1 MTLMDELHRWIQY
14 AAQIYICYQ
23 AITLTDSLSGA
34 RSFSDSGDNA
44 ISSLMLP
51 VNLFVCFTGKI
62 IHGTVCIVV
71 CMLSVE
77 KKDPLIYSQA
87 KTLYYRGY
95 RCHVLGLKKWLDWGC
110 V

>member
-1 MTLMDELHRWIQY
+1 MLPRYM
-14 AAQIYICYQ
+14 YICYQ

-62 IHGTVCIVV
+62 IHGTVCTVV

-77 KKDPLIYSQA
+77 KKA
-87 KTLYYRGY
+87 HLYIHRQKHYIIEVTG
-95 RCHVLGLKKWLDWGC
+95 VMFWGLKSG
-110 V
+110 